1 MGQNGGNSEGE
12 TVMQLMTKTLVA
24 LSFVG
29 TMAVAV
35 PVETHAQGIYFQGPG
50 VEFGIGRPAYRERY
64 YNDYYAYDRPYVY
77 RDRSYYYDRD
87 GYEGRRYRSYRWG
100 WD

>member
-1 MGQNGGNSEGE
+1 
-12 TVMQLMTKTLVA
+12 MQLMTKTLIA

-35 PVETHAQGIYFQGPG
+35 PTETRAQGIYFQGPG
-50 VEFGIGRPAYRERY
+50 VEFGVGRPAYRERY
-64 YNDYYAYDRPYVY
+64 YNYYYDYDRPYAY

-87 GYEGRRYRSYRWG
+87 GYDGRRYRSYRWG